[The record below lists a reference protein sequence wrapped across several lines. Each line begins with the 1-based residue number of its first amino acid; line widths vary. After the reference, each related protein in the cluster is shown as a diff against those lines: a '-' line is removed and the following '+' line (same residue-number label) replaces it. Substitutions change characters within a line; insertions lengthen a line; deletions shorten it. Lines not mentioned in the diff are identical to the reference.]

1 MAKYRKRPDTKEVEA
16 FQFNPLSKHKTK
28 LPKGVQGN
36 PSPGSD
42 NWAYIGCKF
51 FVTTIHDHLTPIVA
65 GDWII
70 TEPDGVHHY
79 PCKPDI
85 FEATYEKVE

>member
-1 MAKYRKRPDTKEVEA
+1 MAKYRSKPKVVEA
-16 FQFNPLSKHKTK
+16 EQWFPNMGRQG
-28 LPKGVQGN
+28 GVDYDG
-36 PSPGSD
+36 D
-42 NWAYIGCKF
+42 MYY
-51 FVTTIHDHLTPIVA
+51 VVTIHGQKTLVEE

-85 FEATYEKVE
+85 FEASYEPVE